1 MKKTLTL
8 VAFTAL
14 FAVQSFGSYIVV
26 LKNGTQYAAKAK
38 PTVVKGKAIIQLESG
53 QSMSV
58 DPKLIDDA
66 KSEQAT
72 KFGMSN
78 ASVIDLNSNRSPAP
92 EKPQQPSLGDTI
104 RLRPRVPQQTAQE
117 EVATPKAT
125 PASNAPAPIA
135 KAPGQLGEDVID
147 KFERAFDNIGIFE
160 RKLVPTGG
168 RSLRADMT
176 VDTEDRVFN
185 AISATAYLMVRNAGM
200 QGVQIDMV
208 ELYMKTT
215 VNGAAGR
222 FQMTREDA
230 EALTNNKISQQEY
243 FVRKV
248 IY

>member
-1 MKKTLTL
+1 MKKTLL
-8 VAFTAL
+8 FVALTSL
-14 FAVQSFGSYIVV
+14 FAVQSFGRYIVV

-38 PTVVKGKAIIQLESG
+38 PAIVNGKALIQLENG

-58 DPKLIDDA
+58 DPSLIDGPR
-66 KSEQAT
+66 SEQAT
-72 KFGMSN
+72 KHGMSN
-78 ASVIDLNSNRSPAP
+78 ASVIDLNTNSAPAP
-92 EKPQQPSLGDTI
+92 VAPKQPSLGDTI
-104 RLRPRVPQQTAQE
+104 RLRPRPAPQTVQE
-117 EVATPKAT
+117 ESSTPKTT
-125 PASNAPAPIA
+125 PNPTAPSAVTTV
-135 KAPGQLGEDVID
+135 PGQLGLDVIE

-168 RSLRADMT
+168 RSMRADMT

-215 VNGAAGR
+215 INGAAGR
-222 FQMTREDA
+222 FQMTRADA
-230 EALTNNKISQQEY
+230 EALTANKISQQEY

>member
-1 MKKTLTL
+1 MKKTLVF

-14 FAVQSFGSYIVV
+14 FALPSFGSYIVV
-26 LKNGTQYAAKAK
+26 LKNGAQYAAKAK
-38 PTVVKGKAIIQLESG
+38 PTVVNGKAIIQLENG

-58 DPKLIDDA
+58 DPKLIDEA
-66 KSEQAT
+66 KSAQAT
-72 KFGMSN
+72 KHGMSN
-78 ASVIDLNSNRSPAP
+78 ATTIDLDANIAPAP
-92 EKPQQPSLGDTI
+92 AAPKQPSLGDTI
-104 RLRPRVPQQTAQE
+104 RLRPRGPQQTAQE
-117 EVATPKAT
+117 QSITPKSTPSQSAAVAT
-125 PASNAPAPIA
+125 
-135 KAPGQLGEDVID
+135 APGQLGLDVIE

-168 RSLRADMT
+168 RSMRADMT

-215 VNGAAGR
+215 ANGAAGR
-222 FQMTREDA
+222 FQMTRADA
-230 EALTNNKISQQEY
+230 EALTANKISQQEY